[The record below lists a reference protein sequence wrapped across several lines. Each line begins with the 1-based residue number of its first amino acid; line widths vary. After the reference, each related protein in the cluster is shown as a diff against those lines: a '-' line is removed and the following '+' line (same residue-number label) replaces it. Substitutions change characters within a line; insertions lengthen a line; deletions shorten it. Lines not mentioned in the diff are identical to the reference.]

1 MKIISKIMVWALDNS
16 IFTIPLYQN
25 IDYFVSAKIKKVIY
39 SSGY

>member
-25 IDYFVSAKIKKVIY
+25 IDYFVSAKSQKVVY
-39 SSGY
+39 FMGY